1 MLMKKLPLRLGF
13 LVVPLFI
20 VGCGESHD
28 CPPFGPPFVPGYF
41 TDEGA
46 ELDKLVR
53 QSLDGD
59 FWGAV
64 LVEREG
70 EMLLRAGYG
79 YAGVQD
85 SCTPTTI
92 DTAYWIGS
100 LSKQITAAAVAGLA
114 NDGALAIDDSIAEVL
129 NNVPEDKSG
138 ITVRHLLTHS
148 SGLPNNYV
156 ADGKSDRSAAV
167 AAVLS
172 QPLDAAP
179 GEQYAYSN
187 DGYALLA
194 AIVEIASGR
203 PFESYLQDELF
214 AKLDAGPIGLNG
226 DGGEWGQLDL
236 AERALGAS
244 SEGSPQ
250 DWDESWG
257 YKGATGALMTVDT
270 LGAWFHALRS
280 GEVIA
285 QDAAD
290 TLFEPQAPTGREGLA
305 YGFGWFVASDEDSGK
320 LVLHSGDD
328 DFIGHSSSLRWHE
341 DDELLVI
348 VMSNSGYVDDRAA
361 ASLVARDLAAAAGK

>member
-1 MLMKKLPLRLGF
+1 MKNLAIYPGLLSIA
-13 LVVPLFI
+13 LLLS
-20 VGCGESHD
+20 GCGERHD
-28 CPPFGPPFVPGYF
+28 CPPISVPDVKVVA
-41 TDEGA
+41 DEGVA
-46 ELDKLVR
+46 LDALVR
-53 QSLDGD
+53 NSLDGE
-59 FWGAV
+59 FWGTV
-64 LVEREG
+64 LVEKAG
-70 EMLLRAGYG
+70 EVLLHAGYG

-85 SCTPTTI
+85 GCRPTTVGA
-92 DTAYWIGS
+92 AYWLGS
-100 LSKQITAAAVAGLA
+100 LSKQITAAAVVGLA
-114 NDGALAIDDSIAEVL
+114 DVGELAIDDSIADFFA
-129 NNVPEDKSG
+129 NVPEDKAG
-138 ITVRHLLTHS
+138 ITVRHLLTHT

-156 ADGKSDRSAAV
+156 ADGNSDRAASV

-172 QPLDAAP
+172 QSLDAQP

-194 AIVEIASGR
+194 AIVEIASGQ
-203 PFESYLQDELF
+203 PFENYLQNELF
-214 AKLDAGPIGLNG
+214 AKLDAGTYGLNG
-226 DGGEWGQLDL
+226 DGGEWGRVDI
-236 AERALGAS
+236 AERALGAT

-270 LGAWFHALRS
+270 LRGWFHALRN
-280 GEVIA
+280 GQVIA

-305 YGFGWFVASDEDSGK
+305 YGFGWFVASDDDGGK

-341 DDELLVI
+341 ADELLVI

-361 ASLVARDLAAAAGK
+361 ASLVARELATVAVE